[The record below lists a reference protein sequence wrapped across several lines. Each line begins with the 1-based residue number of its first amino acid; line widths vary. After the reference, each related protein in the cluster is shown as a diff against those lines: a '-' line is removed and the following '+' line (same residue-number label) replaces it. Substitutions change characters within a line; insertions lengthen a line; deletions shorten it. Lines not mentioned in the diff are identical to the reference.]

1 MSSITS
7 VFVAKVTRINR
18 FYCLCS
24 PQQTRVNKHSCC
36 SNMNH
41 SVPTN
46 YGSKRPATVF
56 LPAID
61 WLLAWTRGAKLSK
74 HRCSIVNRTIYF
86 WWDLLEA
93 VINIMSSKSL
103 TVLTLAPELSF
114 EHRARIE
121 TDCFAIVIIR
131 RADPLPIRL
140 HNFVNLLV
148 WL

>member
-1 MSSITS
+1 MLSFPNTGVQSLIVQST
-7 VFVAKVTRINR
+7 FDGI
-18 FYCLCS
+18 F
-24 PQQTRVNKHSCC
+24 
-36 SNMNH
+36 
-41 SVPTN
+41 
-46 YGSKRPATVF
+46 SK
-56 LPAID
+56 L
-61 WLLAWTRGAKLSK
+61 
-74 HRCSIVNRTIYF
+74 
-86 WWDLLEA
+86 
-93 VINIMSSKSL
+93 VINITSSKSL